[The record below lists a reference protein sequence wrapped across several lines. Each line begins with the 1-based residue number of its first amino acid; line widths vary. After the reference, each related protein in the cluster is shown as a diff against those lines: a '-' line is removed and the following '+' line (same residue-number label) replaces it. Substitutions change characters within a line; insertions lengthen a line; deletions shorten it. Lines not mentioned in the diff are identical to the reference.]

1 MSIAHPF
8 WGQERMGFRL
18 PPMNTLRLFEA
29 AARLGSFKQA
39 AEEVHVTPSAVS
51 HGLRTLEHWLGAE
64 LFLRD
69 ARGLTLTQAG
79 EAYAAEVHH
88 ALTILAS
95 ATQVFPGRRKAT
107 GALSVSVAP
116 TFANRWLLPRLT
128 KFADRYP
135 DINITIDT
143 ARRHVDFLTDGF
155 DLAIR
160 MATSSRPSESWTELV
175 AETFVPV
182 CSPEFARD
190 RGCRE
195 EIRLIDR
202 APLIHVTAASEDWAA
217 WFQAKGIAM
226 VSGSRTINVDTI
238 QLAAEAAIQG
248 LGIAMGR
255 RPVMNG
261 YIDAGD
267 LIEIAG
273 PPISLATRYWLVGTH
288 KSFDRP
294 EIKSFRNWILQELK
308 SQSSPPAASHS
319 RDGRVPVGAT
329 RNLRLVAQGQA

>member
-1 MSIAHPF
+1 
-8 WGQERMGFRL
+8 
-18 PPMNTLRLFEA
+18 MNTLRLFEA

-79 EAYAAEVHH
+79 QAYAREVHH
-88 ALTILAS
+88 ALTILAG
-95 ATQVFPGRRKAT
+95 ATEVFPGRRKAT
-107 GALSVSVAP
+107 GTLSVSVAP
-116 TFANRWLLPRLT
+116 TFANRWLLPRLP
-128 KFADRYP
+128 KFAERYP
-135 DINITIDT
+135 DISITIDT

-160 MATSSRPSESWTELV
+160 MATSSRPVESWTELV

-182 CSPEFARD
+182 CSADFAHRHGAPD
-190 RGCRE
+190 D
-195 EIRLIDR
+195 IRLIER
-202 APLIHVTAASEDWAA
+202 APLIHVTAASEDWMA
-217 WFQAKGIAM
+217 WFRAKGLQPAT
-226 VSGSRTINVDTI
+226 GSRRINVDTI

-255 RPVMNG
+255 KPVMDS
-261 YIDAGD
+261 YIESGD
-267 LIEIAG
+267 LRELAG
-273 PPISLATRYWLVGTH
+273 PAITLETRYWLVGTH

-308 SQSSPPAASHS
+308 TQSTSAPP
-319 RDGRVPVGAT
+319 RLQETRIQVGQS

>member
-1 MSIAHPF
+1 
-8 WGQERMGFRL
+8 MGFRL

-69 ARGLTLTQAG
+69 ARGLTLTPAG
-79 EAYAAEVHH
+79 ETYASEVHH
-88 ALTILAS
+88 ALKILAS
-95 ATQVFPGRRKAT
+95 ATEVFPGRRKAT

-116 TFANRWLLPRLT
+116 TFANRWLLPRLP
-128 KFADRYP
+128 KFTERYP
-135 DINITIDT
+135 DISITIDT

-160 MATSSRPSESWTELV
+160 MATSSRSSESWTELV

-182 CSPEFARD
+182 CSPELLRKHGPKD
-190 RGCRE
+190 
-195 EIRLIDR
+195 EIRLIER
-202 APLIHVTAASEDWAA
+202 VPTIHVTAASEDWAA
-217 WFQAKGIAM
+217 WFRAKDMIA
-226 VSGSRTINVDTI
+226 VAGSRRINVDTI

-248 LGIAMGR
+248 LGVAMGR
-255 RPVMNG
+255 KPLMNG
-261 YIDAGD
+261 YIDAGE

-273 PPISLATRYWLVGTH
+273 PPVPVATRYWLVGSH

-308 SQSSPPAASHS
+308 SQSSPRASSHPHEVRRS
-319 RDGRVPVGAT
+319 IGASP
-329 RNLRLVAQGQA
+329 NLRLVAQGQG

>member
-1 MSIAHPF
+1 
-8 WGQERMGFRL
+8 
-18 PPMNTLRLFEA
+18 MNTLRLFEA
-29 AARLGSFKQA
+29 AARLGSFKLA

-64 LFLRD
+64 LFLRE
-69 ARGLTLTQAG
+69 AKGLTLTQAG

-88 ALTILAS
+88 ALAILAG

-128 KFADRYP
+128 KFTERYP
-135 DINITIDT
+135 DISITIDT

-182 CSPEFARD
+182 CSPDFARTKGSGD
-190 RGCRE
+190 ENGLIERG
-195 EIRLIDR
+195 
-202 APLIHVTAASEDWAA
+202 PLIHLTAASEDWAA
-217 WFQAKGIAM
+217 WFQAKGIAT
-226 VSGSRTINVDTI
+226 VPGSRTIKVDTI
-238 QLAAEAAIQG
+238 QLAAEAAVQG

-255 RPVMNG
+255 KPVMNS

-267 LIEIAG
+267 LVEIAG
-273 PPISLATRYWLVGTH
+273 PAISLATRYWLVGTH

-294 EIKSFRNWILQELK
+294 EIKSFRNWIMQELRA
-308 SQSSPPAASHS
+308 QSAPLEQSPAH
-319 RDGRVPVGAT
+319 DT
-329 RNLRLVAQGQA
+329 RRSGSAKRIGLSLRGQA

>member
-1 MSIAHPF
+1 
-8 WGQERMGFRL
+8 MGFRL

-69 ARGLTLTQAG
+69 ARGLTLTPAG
-79 EAYAAEVHH
+79 ETYASEVHH
-88 ALTILAS
+88 ALKILAS
-95 ATQVFPGRRKAT
+95 ATEGFPGRRKAT

-116 TFANRWLLPRLT
+116 TFANRWLLPRLP
-128 KFADRYP
+128 KFTERYP
-135 DINITIDT
+135 DISITIDT

-160 MATSSRPSESWTELV
+160 MATSSRSSESWTELV

-182 CSPEFARD
+182 CSPELLRKHAPND
-190 RGCRE
+190 
-195 EIRLIDR
+195 EIRLIER
-202 APLIHVTAASEDWAA
+202 VPTIHVTAASEDWAA
-217 WFQAKGIAM
+217 WFRAKDMTA
-226 VSGSRTINVDTI
+226 VTGSRRINVDTI

-255 RPVMNG
+255 KPLMNG

-273 PPISLATRYWLVGTH
+273 PPVPVATRYWLVGSH

-308 SQSSPPAASHS
+308 SRSSPQAPSHS
-319 RDGRVPVGAT
+319 HDARISMSGLP
-329 RNLRLVAQGQA
+329 NLGLVAQGQE

>member
-1 MSIAHPF
+1 
-8 WGQERMGFRL
+8 MGFRL

-79 EAYAAEVHH
+79 EVYASEVHH

-95 ATQVFPGRRKAT
+95 ATEVFPGRRKAT

-116 TFANRWLLPRLT
+116 TFANRWLLPRLP
-128 KFADRYP
+128 KFTERYP
-135 DINITIDT
+135 DISITIDT

-160 MATSSRPSESWTELV
+160 MATSSRPTESWTELV
-175 AETFVPV
+175 AESFVPV
-182 CSPEFARD
+182 CSPGLARKHAFND
-190 RGCRE
+190 
-195 EIRLIDR
+195 EIRLIER

-217 WFQAKGIAM
+217 WFQAKGMTAI
-226 VSGSRTINVDTI
+226 SGSRAINVDTI

-248 LGIAMGR
+248 LGIAIGR

-273 PPISLATRYWLVGTH
+273 PPISVATRYWLVGTH

-308 SQSSPPAASHS
+308 SQSSPPAPAHS
-319 RDGRVPVGAT
+319 NDGRMAIGGS

>member
-1 MSIAHPF
+1 
-8 WGQERMGFRL
+8 MGFRL

-79 EAYAAEVHH
+79 EIYASEVHH

-95 ATQVFPGRRKAT
+95 ATEVFPGRRKAT

-116 TFANRWLLPRLT
+116 TFANRWLLPRLP
-128 KFADRYP
+128 KFTERYP
-135 DINITIDT
+135 DISITIDT

-160 MATSSRPSESWTELV
+160 MATSSRSSESWTELV
-175 AETFVPV
+175 AESFVPV
-182 CSPEFARD
+182 CSPGLARKHGLKD
-190 RGCRE
+190 
-195 EIRLIDR
+195 EIRLIEQ

-217 WFQAKGIAM
+217 WFQAKGMTA
-226 VSGSRTINVDTI
+226 VGSRAINVDTI

-248 LGIAMGR
+248 LGIAIGR

-273 PPISLATRYWLVGTH
+273 PPVSVATKYWLVGTH

-308 SQSSPPAASHS
+308 SQSSPSAPAHSH
-319 RDGRVPVGAT
+319 DGRMPIGGS